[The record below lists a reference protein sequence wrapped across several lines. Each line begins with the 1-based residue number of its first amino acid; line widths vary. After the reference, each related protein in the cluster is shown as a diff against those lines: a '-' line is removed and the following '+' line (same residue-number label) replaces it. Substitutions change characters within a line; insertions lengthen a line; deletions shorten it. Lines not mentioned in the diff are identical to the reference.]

1 MSSNIE
7 PCLGTGHSLSVIC
20 QPTSEDMKLYIII
33 NKPLIVW
40 RTTETV
46 ENEAVVDD
54 GFIQ

>member
-1 MSSNIE
+1 
-7 PCLGTGHSLSVIC
+7 
-20 QPTSEDMKLYIII
+20 MKLYNII